1 MDHKQFIIDMLNDYR
16 RRVRA
21 ATRDLSLDEIHWR
34 PNQDANS
41 IGFIFWHVARVEDR
55 LVTWCIAHSEEIWV
69 RNKWYVEMQLP
80 QQSTG
85 LGYARSELAQFPK
98 LSILILSEYFD
109 AVRKNTNE
117 FLASAQLELFDSVP
131 QRTPFPENS
140 KASDH
145 FKTFTVDRY
154 FRQLIAEENQHLGQ
168 ISYLRGLQKG
178 LES

>member
-1 MDHKQFIIDMLNDYR
+1 MLNDYR
-16 RRVRA
+16 RRVHA
-21 ATRDLSLDEIHWR
+21 ATRNLSLDEIHWR
-34 PNQDANS
+34 PNQDSNS
-41 IGFIFWHVARVEDR
+41 IGFIFWHVSRVEDR
-55 LVTWCIAHSEEIWV
+55 LVTWCIAHSEEIWI
-69 RNKWYVEMQLP
+69 RNKWYVKMRLP

-85 LGYARSELAQFPK
+85 LGYSRSELAQFPK
-98 LSILILSEYFD
+98 LTTFLLSEYFD

-117 FLASAQLELFDSVP
+117 FLANVHQDFFDSVP

-140 KASDH
+140 NASDY

-178 LES
+178 LDS